1 MNNLKLTFVGA
12 GNIASAIISG
22 LIEKGAS
29 PQNITAA
36 DPLPGQLLPFEAM
49 GVSIQTDNRQA
60 CEEADVVVLA
70 VKPNVLEQAAR
81 GVATVLA
88 PNTLVISVAA
98 GIRLGSLASWLGENV
113 AIVRCMP
120 NTPALV
126 GAGATGLFANTLATQ
141 EQRETA
147 EQILSSV
154 SRCIWLSSEAD
165 LDVVTALSGS
175 GPAYFFYF
183 MEVMI
188 ETGVKLGLAP
198 DIARKLVV
206 QTALGAALMV
216 QDENASPARLRQQ
229 VTSPGGTTEAALHHF
244 DQANLS
250 NILEDSIRAAFDRCL
265 ELSRKV

>member
-1 MNNLKLTFVGA
+1 MNDLKLTFVGA
-12 GNIASAIISG
+12 GNIASAIIGG
-22 LIEKGAS
+22 LIENGVS

-36 DPLPGQLLPFEAM
+36 DPLPGQLFPFEEM
-49 GVSIQTDNRQA
+49 GVRTHTDNRQA
-60 CEEADVVVLA
+60 CEEADVVVLS

-88 PNTLVISVAA
+88 RDILVISVAA
-98 GIRLGSLASWLGENV
+98 GIRLSSLAGWLGENV

-126 GAGATGLFANTLATQ
+126 GAGATGLFANTLATE

-147 EQILSSV
+147 DHILSSV

-165 LDVVTALSGS
+165 LDAVTALSGS

-188 ETGVKLGLAP
+188 NTGVKLGLEP
-198 DIARKLVV
+198 EVARKLVV

-216 QDENASPARLRQQ
+216 QDDNASPARLREQ

-244 DQANLS
+244 ARGNLS
-250 NILEDSIRAAFDRCL
+250 NVLEDSIQAAFDRSV